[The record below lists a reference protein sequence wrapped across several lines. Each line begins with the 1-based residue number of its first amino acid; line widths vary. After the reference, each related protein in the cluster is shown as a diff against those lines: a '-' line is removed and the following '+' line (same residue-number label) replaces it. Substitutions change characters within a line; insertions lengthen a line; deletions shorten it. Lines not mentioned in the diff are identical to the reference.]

1 MKRSG
6 HAARMYQANAPGP
19 DGLTCPEP
27 YAAGYLAGAQSAC
40 TLSSLCPIRAS
51 LLRLVAGVCLDADR
65 FHSDVAGEELAIRQQ
80 KYHRE
85 QQIYENK
92 RLVNA
97 EREEHR
103 WKRDE
108 EAKAAEEAYWVE
120 QRDLGI
126 KVGTVY
132 SCVNLK

>member
-1 MKRSG
+1 
-6 HAARMYQANAPGP
+6 
-19 DGLTCPEP
+19 
-27 YAAGYLAGAQSAC
+27 
-40 TLSSLCPIRAS
+40 
-51 LLRLVAGVCLDADR
+51 
-65 FHSDVAGEELAIRQQ
+65 VAGEELAIRQQ